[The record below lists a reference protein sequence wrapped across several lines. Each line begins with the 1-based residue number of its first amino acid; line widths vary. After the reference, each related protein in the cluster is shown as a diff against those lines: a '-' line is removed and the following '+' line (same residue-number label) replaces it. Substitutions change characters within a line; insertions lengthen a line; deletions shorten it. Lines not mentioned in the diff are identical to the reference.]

1 VIALFKSHY
10 SIGKSI
16 LTLDTKTKE
25 EGAPD
30 SIFEIVQENGIKR
43 LVLVE
48 DSFMGFLQAQK
59 VSQSLGINFCFG
71 LRVNIVD
78 ESADVEDKKTPKH
91 KVVIFAKS
99 DQGCKILFKIYSL
112 IKSNALDA
120 ISFKDL
126 TNLWDNKY
134 LDLCIPFYDSFLF
147 SNLFLFNSFVV
158 DINYFEPKFFIESNG
173 LPFDLLLSDAVKN
186 YANKNSHEVINTKSI
201 FYKNRSDF
209 DAFLTYKLICS
220 RSGFASRK
228 SSLEKPNLDHM
239 GSREFCF
246 ESFLEHE

>member
-1 VIALFKSHY
+1 
-10 SIGKSI
+10 
-16 LTLDTKTKE
+16 
-25 EGAPD
+25 
-30 SIFEIVQENGIKR
+30 
-43 LVLVE
+43 
-48 DSFMGFLQAQK
+48 M
-59 VSQSLGINFCFG
+59 
-71 LRVNIVD
+71 
-78 ESADVEDKKTPKH
+78 
-91 KVVIFAKS
+91 
-99 DQGCKILFKIYSL
+99 
-112 IKSNALDA
+112 
-120 ISFKDL
+120 
-126 TNLWDNKY
+126 
-134 LDLCIPFYDSFLF
+134 
-147 SNLFLFNSFVV
+147 FNSFVV